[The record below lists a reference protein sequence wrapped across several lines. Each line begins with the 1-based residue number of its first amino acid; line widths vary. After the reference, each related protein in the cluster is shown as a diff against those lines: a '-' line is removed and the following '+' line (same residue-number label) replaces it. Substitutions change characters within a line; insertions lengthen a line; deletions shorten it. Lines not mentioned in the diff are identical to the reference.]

1 MQSLPKKP
9 STGGSVAGGG
19 KNNTT
24 SNTASNNNPT
34 SKRTKLYNS
43 RQIRT
48 QIQDESFTNPPKGG
62 TTAQQLRKMLSNGSM
77 IPNKLS
83 IPDYLS
89 AREFEIRALDSAMI
103 KSKNSGASRVFQI
116 LPRTLRRRTASHNV
130 RRIPKRM
137 RRKALR
143 EMGLQSKAG
152 SATTTLGTKGV
163 TVMGKPIKPK
173 IGRGR
178 KRWALIRKMKL
189 LKYAAKWKIK
199 GRLPNS
205 QWISVSQINL
215 RKKLKLLKKDLKLLD
230 EQHDP
235 EEAEDSNSHKWVK
248 HDVTKIKKLASNIHN
263 QLGSYDNTSV
273 NKLSKIGKLTSV
285 QYATRQ
291 KNFKWLPTH
300 IWHAKRAKM
309 MKRWEW
315 TIPLEPTQRCYRST
329 SRASRLKGAVVS
341 DTSYIGSLVINAYSK
356 GSMEKVLKYISVITK
371 NKVKIYES
379 CLSKGI
385 AWEGYVYDLHD
396 SGDPIGRMTL
406 VLVENSLQNTFRV
419 MARLHPSIFSTV
431 FSQLVGNLEGV
442 EEVTIHDCKYSIG
455 SIDLTGPKSL
465 TALQSILQCRQENDS
480 QFGSFLKLH
489 KLNDLT
495 SVPENTIFTFNVCDP
510 RFKTKPVIP
519 AKSKINYDD
528 QLDILIALKSKKKK
542 SLSDDILNPESRA
555 QTYDNQMSLKE
566 LGKRRN
572 LHPGE
577 AIPIK
582 ENDASICVM
591 LIKSYEQWTILLPWF
606 WVVPFWYS
614 LVHVPH
620 VQFGGFK
627 QSEQLRL
634 ERKLLGWSDM
644 VFTTNGYVQCE
655 LEREQAERKWEKKPK
670 SKRVTYAKLKVDGL
684 GSGETLSPFGLDWRG
699 LQVIRLVTKK
709 LKLEGNLGEMKNK
722 QNNRI
727 VTDDKLN
734 IVPQTLSDLPI
745 AVKAIQAAEQQLKK
759 QNLHSVLLQYKP
771 ITLATNITT
780 GIDHRKLT
788 FNIKQLPA
796 LAVTPI
802 YLTCVGKGNVVSNA
816 RIYEVNKK
824 YENFWK
830 ETASGVVT
838 NIRGNSVRVGSVA
851 EAEKLYPKLH
861 NVVGLVSSAT
871 FSLVEGKSISIG
883 FVDSD
888 AIDGDVSGYFL
899 VRNVASTSYIL
910 MHWNCINMAR

>member
-1 MQSLPKKP
+1 MQSLPNKP
-9 STGGSVAGGG
+9 STAAGRK
-19 KNNTT
+19 KNTNT
-24 SNTASNNNPT
+24 STASNNNPT
-34 SKRTKLYNS
+34 CKRTKLYNS

-48 QIQDESFTNPPKGG
+48 QIQDESFTNPPKGAN
-62 TTAQQLRKMLSNGSM
+62 TAQQVRKMLSNGSM
-77 IPNKLS
+77 IPNKLN

-89 AREFEIRALDSAMI
+89 AREFEIRALDSAII
-103 KSKNSGASRVFQI
+103 KSKNSGASRVFQA

-143 EMGLQSKAG
+143 EMGLQLKAG
-152 SATTTLGTKGV
+152 STTTALGTKGV
-163 TVMGKPIKPK
+163 TVTGKPIKPK
-173 IGRGR
+173 IGRG
-178 KRWALIRKMKL
+178 KTRWSLIRKMKL

-199 GRLPNS
+199 GILPNS
-205 QWISVSQINL
+205 QWISISQINL
-215 RKKLKLLKKDLKLLD
+215 RKKLKLLKKDLKVLD
-230 EQHDP
+230 KQSP
-235 EEAEDSNSHKWVK
+235 SQEDDNSNLKEWVK
-248 HDVTKIKKLASNIHN
+248 SDVIKIKKLASNIHN

-273 NKLSKIGKLTSV
+273 NKLSKIGKVTSV

-329 SRASRLKGAVVS
+329 SRASRLKGAVAS
-341 DTSYIGSLVINAYSK
+341 DTSYFGSLVINAYSK
-356 GSMEKVLKYISVITK
+356 ESMKKVLSYILVITK
-371 NKVKIYES
+371 NKVNYKS

-385 AWEGYVYDLHD
+385 AWDGYVYDIND
-396 SGDPIGRMTL
+396 SSDPIGRMTL
-406 VLVENSLQNTFRV
+406 AFIENTLQNTCRV

-431 FSQLVGNLEGV
+431 YSQLVGNFESVEG
-442 EEVTIHDCKYSIG
+442 VTIHDCKYSIG

-480 QFGSFLKLH
+480 QFVNFMKLH

-519 AKSKINYDD
+519 SKPKIDYDD
-528 QLDILIALKSKKKK
+528 QLEVLIALNSKTK
-542 SLSDDILNPESRA
+542 SLSDDILNPKSRA

-577 AIPIK
+577 AIPVK
-582 ENDASICVM
+582 ENDASICIM

-606 WVVPFWYS
+606 WVVPFWHS

-644 VFTTNGYVQCE
+644 IFTTNGYVQCE
-655 LEREQAERKWEKKPK
+655 LEREEAERKWEKRPK
-670 SKRVTYAKLKVDGL
+670 SKRITYSKLKVDGL
-684 GSGETLSPFGLDWRG
+684 DCGETLSPFGLDWRG
-699 LQVIRLVTKK
+699 LQVLRLVTKK
-709 LKLEGNLGEMKNK
+709 LSLEGKLEEMRNE

-734 IVPQTLSDLPI
+734 IVPQTLSDLSI
-745 AVKAIQAAEQQLKK
+745 AVKAIQSAEKQLKK

-771 ITLATNITT
+771 ITLATDVTSD
-780 GIDHRKLT
+780 IDLHKLT
-788 FNIKQLPA
+788 VNIKQLPA

-802 YLTCVGKGNVVSNA
+802 YLTCVGKGNIASNA
-816 RIYEVNKK
+816 RIYEVGKE
-824 YENFWK
+824 YESVWK
-830 ETASGVVT
+830 ETALGQVT
-838 NIRGNSVRVGSVA
+838 NIRGKSVRVGSIL
-851 EAEKLYPKLH
+851 EAEKFHPKLH
-861 NVVGLVSSAT
+861 NIVGLVSSAT
-871 FSLVEGKSISIG
+871 FSLVEGKSIGIG
-883 FVDSD
+883 FVDSE
-888 AIDGDVSGYFL
+888 AISGDVEGCFL
-899 VRNVASTSYIL
+899 VRNVASTSYVL
-910 MHWNCINMAR
+910 VHWNCINMAR

>member
-1 MQSLPKKP
+1 MQSLPNKP
-9 STGGSVAGGG
+9 STNGAAATSR
-19 KNNTT
+19 KNNTN
-24 SNTASNNNPT
+24 SSTASNNNPT

-48 QIQDESFTNPPKGG
+48 QIQDESFTNPPKGAN
-62 TTAQQLRKMLSNGSM
+62 TVQQVRKMLSSGSM
-77 IPNKLS
+77 IPNKLN

-103 KSKNSGASRVFQI
+103 KSKNSGASRVFQA

-143 EMGLQSKAG
+143 EMGLQLKAG
-152 SATTTLGTKGV
+152 STKTALGTKGV
-163 TVMGKPIKPK
+163 TVTGKPIKPK
-173 IGRGR
+173 IGRG
-178 KRWALIRKMKL
+178 KTRWSLIRKVKL

-205 QWISVSQINL
+205 QWISISQINL
-215 RKKLKLLKKDLKLLD
+215 RKKLKLLKKDLKVLD
-230 EQHDP
+230 EQPASEKD
-235 EEAEDSNSHKWVK
+235 ETLNLKEWVK
-248 HDVTKIKKLASNIHN
+248 NDVIKIKELASNIHN

-273 NKLSKIGKLTSV
+273 NKLSKIGKVTSV

-329 SRASRLKGAVVS
+329 SRASRLKGAVAF
-341 DTSYIGSLVINAYSK
+341 DTSYFGSLVINAYSK
-356 GSMEKVLKYISVITK
+356 ESMEKVLSYILVITK
-371 NKVKIYES
+371 NKVNYKS

-385 AWEGYVYDLHD
+385 AWDGYVYDFNG
-396 SGDPIGRMTL
+396 SSDPIGRMTL
-406 VLVENSLQNTFRV
+406 AFIENPLQNTCRV

-431 FSQLVGNLEGV
+431 YSQLVGNFEGV
-442 EEVTIHDCKYSIG
+442 EGVTIHDCKYSIG
-455 SIDLTGPKSL
+455 SIDLTGPKSF

-480 QFGSFLKLH
+480 QFENFMKLH
-489 KLNDLT
+489 KVNDLT
-495 SVPENTIFTFNVCDP
+495 SVPENTIFTFSVCDP

-519 AKSKINYDD
+519 SKPKIDYDD
-528 QLDILIALKSKKKK
+528 QLDVLIALKSKKKK
-542 SLSDDILNPESRA
+542 SLSDDILNPKSRA

-582 ENDASICVM
+582 ENDASICIM

-606 WVVPFWYS
+606 WVVPFWHS

-644 VFTTNGYVQCE
+644 IFTTNGYVQCE
-655 LEREQAERKWEKKPK
+655 LEREEAERKWEKRPK
-670 SKRVTYAKLKVDGL
+670 SKRIAYSKLKVDGL
-684 GSGETLSPFGLDWRG
+684 DCGETLSPFGLDWRG
-699 LQVIRLVTKK
+699 LQVLRLVTKK
-709 LKLEGNLGEMKNK
+709 LNFEGKLEETRNK

-734 IVPQTLSDLPI
+734 IVPQNLSDLPI
-745 AVKAIQAAEQQLKK
+745 AVKAIQSAEKQLKK

-771 ITLATNITT
+771 ITLATDVTAD
-780 GIDHRKLT
+780 IDLQKLT
-788 FNIKQLPA
+788 VNIKQLPA
-796 LAVTPI
+796 LAVAPI
-802 YLTCVGKGNVVSNA
+802 YLTCVSKGNIAPNA
-816 RIYEVNKK
+816 RIYEVGKE
-824 YENFWK
+824 YESIWK
-830 ETASGVVT
+830 ETALGQLT
-838 NIRGNSVRVGSVA
+838 NIRGKSVRVESIL
-851 EAEKLYPKLH
+851 EAKKFHPKLH
-861 NVVGLVSSAT
+861 NIVGLVSSAT
-871 FSLVEGKSISIG
+871 FSLVEGKPIGIG
-883 FVDSD
+883 FVDSE
-888 AIDGDVSGYFL
+888 AISGDVNGCFL
-899 VRNVASTSYIL
+899 VRNVASTSYVL
-910 MHWNCINMAR
+910 VHWNCINMTR